1 MSLDLRA
8 QNMFHVILVMSQLGG
23 RSEAQARWNQKASHH
38 PKPLISSCLVFGGLF
53 SLIKFRIG
61 RKNNMGGILGKH
73 PQRENDNTP
82 SGKLTYRQGES
93 TFCPGIYHQNSVD
106 FLAIA
111 MLVDQSVLP
120 VGSRQI
126 KRFGSRAWLKLL
138 KPKLRSEVRRLESGK
153 GCSKESSRNRWL
165 LHSLE

>member
-1 MSLDLRA
+1 MESKSFTVRIIQNPWYLRFGFWRTFFPRKISDWEKK
-8 QNMFHVILVMSQLGG
+8 QHG
-23 RSEAQARWNQKASHH
+23 RH
-38 PKPLISSCLVFGGLF
+38 
-53 SLIKFRIG
+53 
-61 RKNNMGGILGKH
+61 LGKTS
-73 PQRENDNTP
+73 PNKNYNTP
-82 SGKLTYRQGES
+82 SGKLTYSQGKS
-93 TFCPGIYHQNSVD
+93 TFCPGIYHQNLVD

-153 GCSKESSRNRWL
+153 GFSKESSRNPCL
-165 LHSLE
+165 LHSLEWEGRSITNLFGCLDGDRQWLNPY